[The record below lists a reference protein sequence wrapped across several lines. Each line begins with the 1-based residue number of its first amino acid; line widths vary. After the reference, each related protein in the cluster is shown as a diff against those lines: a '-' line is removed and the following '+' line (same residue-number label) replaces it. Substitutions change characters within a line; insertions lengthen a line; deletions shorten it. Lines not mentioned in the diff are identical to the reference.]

1 MTSSGEVI
9 ALEGAGAG
17 ADPIIFK
24 TNFKPKKH
32 LKHRPYFMDPAI
44 VPRVKQYLEENKD
57 KVYVDIDDMVTAL
70 QRKYREY
77 GKKKRMAFK
86 SIVEKA
92 FSVVLKN
99 YSLNDDELQNALGSE
114 SSSDMEIESDDE
126 VDLIVDT
133 NNSSNDQIVN
143 MYLQQQPQ
151 KSIRKH
157 NNEGAKELIDIS
169 SDDEDQVPAKRSKQA
184 DTTSNSEPIVP
195 LPQIPQSPKT
205 TNGHA
210 TPKEVAVTRD
220 VTITAVP
227 PATVAPV
234 VASTVPSVAPSVT
247 PSVVPER
254 PKRKRPVADGGASST
269 PSLNG
274 DVSKRRKDFP
284 VTRPCCSFKDVG
296 GSTKVLQEV
305 CKLLVHLQHPEIFE
319 QIGVTPPRGF
329 LLHGPPGCGKS
340 LLANAIAGE
349 LQIPML
355 KVAAPEIVA
364 GVSGESE
371 ERIRDLFDQAAS
383 IAPCVLFIDEI
394 DAITPNRNN
403 AQREMERRI
412 VAQLLT
418 TLDELSEKEGGNQV
432 LVVGATNRPDS
443 LDPALRRAG
452 RFDREV
458 CMGIPDQGARAHILR
473 VVCGRLA
480 LAPEVSSD
488 AGINELASLTP
499 GFVGAD
505 LASLTRE
512 AAMVAVNRVFSQL
525 EAKEKEGKEADIKE
539 AKEKEADI
547 QVQPQTIVPEGND
560 KIEGPSEI
568 LETESKVDNCD
579 KDNSVVD
586 QEAMDTSEVV
596 QITTS
601 TENIPEVA
609 PESSDTVTL
618 MEGDN
623 ETVLTGEAVV
633 ENNAIYEEVKID
645 EAVITEEQ
653 NENVEKET
661 IVDGDK
667 AGESIIPPQTDAPL
681 LSTEVVDITP
691 ENSNKLQNVSQKPH
705 DDIEVMEVAVASGGD
720 ETPKPSVNQSDEV
733 KEKELA
739 LSQKLQPLSIWSPE
753 LCQLMAWLH
762 NSPLTAAQLGDL
774 TITMSDFH
782 EALHHVQ
789 PSAKREGFA
798 TVPDVTWEDVG
809 SLANVRAELQLCV
822 LAPVRYAEQY
832 SQLGLNAPTGVLLC
846 GPPGCG
852 KTLLAKAVANEAGI
866 NFISVK
872 GPELLNMYVGESER
886 AVRQVFQ
893 RARNSAPCV
902 IFFDE
907 LDALC
912 PRRSDSGDNG
922 VSSRVVN
929 QLLTEMDG
937 VEGRSAVYLMA
948 ASNRPDI
955 IDPAV
960 LRPGRLDKIIYV
972 GLPNAEDRKDI
983 LRALTKNGTKPLLAS
998 DVNLSEI
1005 ASRVELEGYSGADLA
1020 ALVKEAGV
1028 HALREFIA
1036 TGENPQAGPLSV
1048 AIKHFNSAAA
1058 KIRPSVTGKALK
1070 HYEKLKEMYG
1080 TPSPEEKPKPTET
1093 S

>member
-1 MTSSGEVI
+1 MTSSGEII
-9 ALEGAGAG
+9 ALGGVG
-17 ADPIIFK
+17 PGTDPLIFK
-24 TNFKPKKH
+24 TNFKPKKQH
-32 LKHRPYFMDPAI
+32 MKSRPYFVDPAI

-57 KVYVDIDDMVTAL
+57 KVYVDIDDMVSAL
-70 QRKYREY
+70 RRKYAEY
-77 GKKKRMAFK
+77 GKKKRMTFK
-86 SIVEKA
+86 CIVEKA

-99 YSLNDDELQNALGSE
+99 YSLNDDELQNAMGSD
-114 SSSDMEIESDDE
+114 SSSEMEVESDDDE
-126 VDLIVDT
+126 VDLIEDT
-133 NNSSNDQIVN
+133 NNPSNDQIVN

-151 KSIRKH
+151 KPSRKH

-169 SDDEDQVPAKRSKQA
+169 SDDEEQVPAKRSKQA
-184 DTTSNSEPIVP
+184 ETCPIEPVLPVPQKSEP
-195 LPQIPQSPKT
+195 PKT
-205 TNGHA
+205 TNGQA
-210 TPKEVAVTRD
+210 TPKEVAVIRD
-220 VTITAVP
+220 ITITAVP
-227 PATVAPV
+227 SATASPVIAPVAP
-234 VASTVPSVAPSVT
+234 PINT
-247 PSVVPER
+247 PLVPER
-254 PKRKRPVADGGASST
+254 PKRKRAVADGATDATNSAI
-269 PSLNG
+269 G
-274 DVSKRRKDFP
+274 DTSRKRKEFP
-284 VTRPCCSFKDVG
+284 ISRPCCSFKDVG

-305 CKLLVHLQHPEIFE
+305 CKLLVHLRHPEIFE
-319 QIGVTPPRGF
+319 QLGVSPPRGF

-349 LQIPML
+349 LEVPLL

-371 ERIRDLFDQAAS
+371 ERIRDLFDQAVT

-394 DAITPNRNN
+394 DAITPNRNS

-458 CMGIPDQGARAHILR
+458 CMGIPDREARAHILR
-473 VVCGRLA
+473 VVSGRLA
-480 LAPEVSSD
+480 LAAEVSSD

-525 EAKEKEGKEADIKE
+525 KKEQKESETADPVHTNISE
-539 AKEKEADI
+539 
-547 QVQPQTIVPEGND
+547 TGD
-560 KIEGPSEI
+560 KIEEQSKLLESNTQVDIVDKGHSE
-568 LETESKVDNCD
+568 SA
-579 KDNSVVD
+579 
-586 QEAMDTSEVV
+586 QEAMDISEME
-596 QITTS
+596 QIP
-601 TENIPEVA
+601 TECLPEVA
-609 PESSDTVTL
+609 PELSETVTL
-618 MEGDN
+618 VEGES
-623 ETVLTGEAVV
+623 ETVSAAEATDDK
-633 ENNAIYEEVKID
+633 ENEAIKVDGPI
-645 EAVITEEQ
+645 VTEEQ
-653 NENVEKET
+653 NGNVEIQMKQ
-661 IVDGDK
+661 DGNV
-667 AGESIIPPQTDAPL
+667 AEENLNPSQTDASA
-681 LSTEVVDITP
+681 STVVNETP
-691 ENSNKLQNVSQKPH
+691 AADVCNETTKETSENVKCH
-705 DDIEVMEVAVASGGD
+705 DDIEVLELRVANAVD
-720 ETPKPSVNQSDEV
+720 ESAQPSQPLANENPSPPVNQP
-733 KEKELA
+733 EKVEEQTLA
-739 LSQKLQPLSIWSPE
+739 LSQKLQPLSMWSAE
-753 LCQLMAWLH
+753 LCELMTWLH
-762 NSPLTAAQLGDL
+762 NSPLTEAQLSGL

-789 PSAKREGFA
+789 PSSKREGFA

-809 SLANVRAELQLCV
+809 SLANIRAELQLTV
-822 LAPVRYAEQY
+822 LAPVRYADQF
-832 SQLGLNAPTGVLLC
+832 SQLGLNAPSGVLLC

-912 PRRSDSGDNG
+912 PKRSDSGDNG

-972 GLPNAEDRKDI
+972 GLPNAEDRTDI

-998 DVNLSEI
+998 DVSLSEI
-1005 ASRVELEGYSGADLA
+1005 AGRAQLEGYSGADLA

-1028 HALREFIA
+1028 QALREFIA
-1036 TGENPQAGPLSV
+1036 TGQTVQAGPLSV
-1048 AIKHFNSAAA
+1048 AMKHFNAAAA
-1058 KIRPSVTGKALK
+1058 KIKPSVTGKALK
-1070 HYEKLKEMYG
+1070 HYEKLKEMYSI
-1080 TPSPEEKPKPTET
+1080 PSSEEKSQPMET
-1093 S
+1093 P